1 MPQGD
6 APRRRRGRPG
16 SSVPRGIAMAR
27 AHDEGITL
35 LSEPPTDDRCFTIV
49 QPPPADHPRVTANPM
64 EGVMTD
70 HVLTGEVSN
79 SKVAAVLDSEAAA
92 RQAADTIRRT
102 LHLRD
107 SQVRVV
113 APHDSRP
120 GRQLEPESKGIFWTM
135 LRAHLWL
142 GILGALIGVGL
153 FWLMFVLRVPF
164 VVNSAAYAAGALIFF
179 CTVAGLMFGGLVTL
193 RPDHD
198 LYILK
203 VKDALEHGRYA
214 VVVHATSHAQRT
226 EAAELLRRA
235 SGEVITTL

>member
-1 MPQGD
+1 M
-6 APRRRRGRPG
+6 
-16 SSVPRGIAMAR
+16 
-27 AHDEGITL
+27 
-35 LSEPPTDDRCFTIV
+35 
-49 QPPPADHPRVTANPM
+49 ADHVI
-64 EGVMTD
+64 
-70 HVLTGEVSN
+70 TGEVSN

-92 RQAADTIRRT
+92 REAAQTVRRA
-102 LHLRD
+102 LRLRE
-107 SQVRVV
+107 SQVRIV
-113 APHDSRP
+113 APHDRHS

-142 GILGALIGVGL
+142 GLLGVVVGAAA
-153 FWLMFVLRVPF
+153 FWLLLTLRIPF
-164 VVNSAAYAAGALIFF
+164 IVNSAAYAAGVLIFF
-179 CTVAGLMFGGLVTL
+179 GAVAGLMLGGLVTL

-226 EAAELLRRA
+226 EAAELLRQA

>member
-1 MPQGD
+1 
-6 APRRRRGRPG
+6 
-16 SSVPRGIAMAR
+16 
-27 AHDEGITL
+27 
-35 LSEPPTDDRCFTIV
+35 
-49 QPPPADHPRVTANPM
+49 
-64 EGVMTD
+64 MTD
-70 HVLTGEVSN
+70 HVITGEVSN
-79 SKVAAVLDSEAAA
+79 SKVAAVLDNEATA
-92 RQAADTIRRT
+92 RQAADTVRRE
-102 LHLRD
+102 LHMRE

-113 APHDSRP
+113 APRDPKP

-142 GILGALIGVGL
+142 GLAGALLGVAL
-153 FWLMFVLRVPF
+153 FWLMWALDVPF
-164 VVNSAAYAAGALIFF
+164 IVNSAPYAAGALIFF
-179 CTVAGLMFGGLVTL
+179 CAVAGLMFGGLVTL

-226 EAAELLRRA
+226 QAAELLKRA